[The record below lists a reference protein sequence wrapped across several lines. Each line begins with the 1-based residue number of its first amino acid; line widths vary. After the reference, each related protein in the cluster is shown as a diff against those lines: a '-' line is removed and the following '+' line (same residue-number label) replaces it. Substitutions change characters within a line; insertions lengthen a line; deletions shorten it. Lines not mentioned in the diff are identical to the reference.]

1 MGIAMGGFWEK
12 KPPSEWTAEEIDK
25 LITKSP
31 WAKQVKAEYLSN
43 PNSECSGG
51 RGVWSE
57 QPPLPRIG
65 MPGGPVGFPTGG
77 GGAPRS
83 VKSEYEA
90 TVRWESAEPIRLALK
105 TKLTDVFAK
114 HYVISVSGLP
124 RIGGDDCKASTDNED
139 LKSLKQFA
147 TLGSTHADAVERQ
160 VSASSNFLFG
170 FPKSAIAADA
180 KEVTFSA
187 HLGRLSVKAK
197 FNLKEMMYAGHLA
210 L

>member
-1 MGIAMGGFWEK
+1 MGERLLASSGDFWNR
-12 KPPSEWTAEEIDK
+12 KPPSQWTAEEIDR

-31 WAKQVKAEYLSN
+31 WAKEVKAEYLSN
-43 PNSECSGG
+43 PNSECGGG

-57 QPPLPRIG
+57 HPPISRPI
-65 MPGGPVGFPTGG
+65 GFPSLGG
-77 GGAPRS
+77 GGS
-83 VKSEYEA
+83 KGVKSEYVA

-105 TKLTDVFAK
+105 TKLTDVFSK

-124 RIGGDDCKASTDNED
+124 LTGGDDCKASTAEDD

-147 TLGSTHADAVERQ
+147 TLGATHADVIERQ

-170 FPKSAIAADA
+170 FPKAAITADT
-180 KEVTFSA
+180 KEGEFVT
-187 HLGRLSVKAK
+187 HLGRLAVRAK
-197 FNLKEMMYAGHLA
+197 FNLKEMIYSGELA